1 MLPAM
6 KIALPVAL
14 LLTAVVQA
22 APAAAADVVPLNFIH
37 GLPFV
42 DVTIGAARE
51 RMMFDSGGKLGLS
64 LALTTA
70 ARSGSVKLLKT
81 KYTFQDL
88 QGQTFEVPELVAHR
102 VRVGETQ
109 LGKVNG
115 HVHVKW
121 GGGADT
127 GPEAVLT
134 RARETGAIGLEAFTS
149 HPLLFDYQRSTM
161 TIFESG
167 QAPKLSQSLP
177 LSYGDEGPYV
187 IVKAGGKT
195 LKLVLD
201 TGTPVNLL
209 DNKALDCGAKCAGP
223 RLANL
228 RDVNGKAL
236 LPQDAE
242 SADLGGVPFDGI
254 LGAPFFRSYRVLFD
268 LKSKQLHLSPYQ

>member
-1 MLPAM
+1 M

-14 LLTAVVQA
+14 LLTATI
-22 APAAAADVVPLNFIH
+22 PATAADVVPLNFIH

-42 DVTIGAARE
+42 DVKIGAASE
-51 RMMFDSGGKLGLS
+51 RMLFDSGGRIGLS
-64 LALTTA
+64 VALTTA
-70 ARSGSVKLLKT
+70 AKSGSVKLLKS

-88 QGQTFEVPELVAHR
+88 KGQSFEVPELVAHR
-102 VRVGETQ
+102 VRIGSTQ

-134 RARETGAIGLEAFTS
+134 RAREAGAIGLEAFTS

-161 TIFESG
+161 TIFETG
-167 QAPKLSQSLP
+167 QAPKMAQSLP
-177 LSYGDEGPYV
+177 LAYGNEGPYV
-187 IVKAGGKT
+187 VVKSGGKS

-209 DNKALDCGAKCAGP
+209 DQRALDCGDKCASP
-223 RLANL
+223 RLANP
-228 RDVNGKAL
+228 RDVNGKSL
-236 LPQDAE
+236 LAQDAE
-242 SADLGGVPFDGI
+242 IADLGGAPFDGI

-268 LKSKQLHLSPYQ
+268 IKSKQLHLSPYQ